1 MSKHI
6 EPIKANSRDGGE
18 VYQLLCM
25 VHSMAGSLANSPR
38 KDFWL
43 ARTQSDPMYGPIMTV
58 WSNGIVD
65 IEARTWKEPEG
76 DYHEYHMYATKKG
89 DNND

>member
-18 VYQLLCM
+18 VYRLLNM
-25 VHSMAGSLANSPR
+25 VHVMAGLLANSPS
-38 KDFWL
+38 KYFWL
-43 ARTQSDPMYGPIMTV
+43 ERTQSQPMLGSIVTV

-65 IEARTWKEPEG
+65 IEARTWKEHEG
-76 DYHEYHMYATKKG
+76 DYHEYYMYATKKG
-89 DNND
+89 DDNE

>member
-18 VYQLLCM
+18 VYRLLCM
-25 VHSMAGSLANSPR
+25 VHSMAGRLANSSS

-43 ARTQSDPMYGPIMTV
+43 ARTQGDPMLGPLVTV

-65 IEARTWKEPEG
+65 IEARTWKEHEG
-76 DYHEYHMYATKKG
+76 DYHEYYMYATKKG
-89 DNND
+89 DDNE

>member
-18 VYQLLCM
+18 VYRLLNM
-25 VHSMAGSLANSPR
+25 VHVMAGRLANSPS

-43 ARTQSDPMYGPIMTV
+43 ARTQSQPIVTV

-65 IEARTWKEPEG
+65 IEARTWKEHEG
-76 DYHEYHMYATKKG
+76 DFHEYYMYATKKG
-89 DNND
+89 DDNE